1 MTRER
6 GKEKKGRRGKKKKK
20 KRVAWGRVNEMK
32 SKGTD
37 NMQQDRPKTLE
48 C

>member
-1 MTRER
+1 MTRE
-6 GKEKKGRRGKKKKK
+6 GGRKRNGGKKKKK
-20 KRVAWGRVNEMK
+20 KRVVWGRVNEMK

-37 NMQQDRPKTLE
+37 NMQQDRPKTLG